1 MFKEYEKTQHKGADQ
16 DVDTDEDN
24 IEYGKSSLIEDLRK
38 QIKLYQADAEYAIQ
52 QINNITVYKPKEGG
66 L

>member
-16 DVDTDEDN
+16 DVDTDDDN
-24 IEYGKSSLIEDLRK
+24 IEYGKSSLIDDLRK
-38 QIKLYQADAEYAIQ
+38 QIKLYQADAEYAIK
-52 QINNITVYKPKEGG
+52 QINNITMYKPKEGG